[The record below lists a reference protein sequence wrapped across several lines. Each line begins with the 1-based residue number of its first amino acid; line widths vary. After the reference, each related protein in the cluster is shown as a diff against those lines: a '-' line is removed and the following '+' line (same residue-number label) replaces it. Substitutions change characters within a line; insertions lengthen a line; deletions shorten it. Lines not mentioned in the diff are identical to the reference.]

1 MATTTGA
8 DRPLRPRPR
17 YNADQ
22 AFFWEGLNKH
32 ELRIQRFPD
41 DGSLW
46 MPPAQANP
54 ATGSMEWDWIVASGR
69 GRLYS
74 HTVCHHPQF
83 PAFDY
88 PLIVGLVELD
98 EGVRLVSNIVDCEPD
113 DLEIAMAV
121 EVCFVD
127 IGEGDTLHQFRPIER
142 G

>member
-1 MATTTGA
+1 MATSTEST
-8 DRPLRPRPR
+8 RPLRPRPQ

-22 AFFWEGLNKH
+22 AFFWEGLLAR

-54 ATGSMEWDWIVASGR
+54 NTGSMTWDWIVASGR

-88 PLIVGLVELD
+88 PLIVGLVELE
-98 EGVRLVSNIVDCEPD
+98 EGVRLVSNIIGCDPADLAIGMALEVD
-113 DLEIAMAV
+113 
-121 EVCFVD
+121 FVD
-127 IGEGDTLHQFRPIER
+127 IGEGSMLHQFRPVKEV
-142 G
+142 